1 MRTWR
6 PVRACQVRIPPIP
19 GWMTRIFRRSC
30 TRYLACKWHQTSPF
44 PAPSIRWWDD
54 SYFQSVLIANLAVL
68 IIPIFIPP
76 TSFELFIH
84 LFYIIH
90 FSDHIFFHPSLQS
103 WTCFL
108 FFLYE
113 VYSCAWSKFKAQG
126 KNGDEARKKALAT
139 RVQSLSP
146 IRICHI
152 PCMHHMCVLN
162 YMLCLVYVV
171 YVLNFATDKVD
182 RGQWIH
188 RRSSCDEV
196 SLDWMSRF

>member
-1 MRTWR
+1 MIPISNRSWLLTWLCWSYQSSFHQ
-6 PVRACQVRIPPIP
+6 PVLNFSSTCSISSTFQI
-19 GWMTRIFRRSC
+19 TFF
-30 TRYLACKWHQTSPF
+30 SPF
-44 PAPSIRWWDD
+44 PP
-54 SYFQSVLIANLAVL
+54 VLNL
-68 IIPIFIPP
+68 
-76 TSFELFIH
+76 
-84 LFYIIH
+84 
-90 FSDHIFFHPSLQS
+90 FFH
-103 WTCFL
+103 
-108 FFLYE
+108 FFE

>member
-30 TRYLACKWHQTSPF
+30 TRYLVCKWHQTSPF

-76 TSFELFIH
+76 TSFELSIH

-90 FSDHIFFHPSLQS
+90 FSDHIFFTLPSSLEPGFSFFCMRYTLVPGQS
-103 WTCFL
+103 SRRRAKM
-108 FFLYE
+108 E
-113 VYSCAWSKFKAQG
+113 MRH
-126 KNGDEARKKALAT
+126 ARKLWQPVSSHLAQYVSAIFHVCIT
-139 RVQSLSP
+139 CVCS
-146 IRICHI
+146 IICY
-152 PCMHHMCVLN
+152 VL
-162 YMLCLVYVV
+162 YMLYMC
-171 YVLNFATDKVD
+171 
-182 RGQWIH
+182 
-188 RRSSCDEV
+188 
-196 SLDWMSRF
+196 